1 MSDEEKKGFKSSE
14 ASEDKVQ
21 KTEEKKKPVK
31 KTQAQILQEALGL
44 KPEDIQ
50 SIEHKL
56 FIARFTDY
64 FSEQPLDFIYK
75 DKQLN
80 SYKHELNERMN
91 ILEKRSEEDKL
102 IKKSFEDKQI
112 PSILDKLK
120 QKAEELAR
128 NNGIKESF
136 DKKMRK
142 YSLLTTLPMF
152 GVLILLTFLQ
162 IGNFYF
168 IIFPLLC
175 FFCLI
180 PQIIRGRIMKQWFT
194 FKEEHR
200 NDFYME
206 NREDIMIL
214 KGFTGDVLANLRSS
228 LLEMKAPLQIFKFML
243 YSQDYENLKLIT
255 QKRMRGGGV
264 QYYYHFEYPEGM
276 EPFPIPEE
284 LKQAYQPRARPSAEK
299 TSPQEP
305 EKNFIILTEMKGKD
319 GVISSFVP
327 ALKDN
332 LAEKINNVLNDS
344 EFQKI
349 SKKITEIIPAYSEEM
364 AIYCKC
370 GEIVEIED
378 IHEST
383 WKDQFKFYLFEGA
396 PCKCGEKIYALS
408 KMDEKVEVPG
418 ELKDVFED

>member
-1 MSDEEKKGFKSSE
+1 MKNEEKKDEKGTK
-14 ASEDKVQ
+14 ASEGKELER
-21 KTEEKKKPVK
+21 KEKKKRVK

-44 KPEDIQ
+44 EPEDIQ

-64 FSEQPLDFIYK
+64 FSEQTLDFIYK

-80 SYKHELNERMN
+80 SYKHELNERIN

-112 PSILDKLK
+112 ATILDKLK
-120 QKAEELAR
+120 GKAEELAR
-128 NNGIKESF
+128 NNGISKPF

-142 YSLLTTLPMF
+142 YSLLTTIPMF
-152 GVLILLTFLQ
+152 GVLILLTFLN

-168 IIFPLLC
+168 VIFPLLC

-180 PQIIRGRIMKQWFT
+180 PQIIRGRIMRQWFT

-200 NDFYME
+200 TDFYME

-214 KGFTGDVLANLRSS
+214 KGFTGDILANLRSS
-228 LLEMKAPLQIFKFML
+228 LLEMKIPLQLIKFML
-243 YSQDYENLKLIT
+243 YSQDYENLTLIT

-276 EPFPIPEE
+276 EPFPIPEQ
-284 LKQAYQPRARPSAEK
+284 LKQAYQTRAQPSSKE
-299 TSPQEP
+299 S

-319 GVISSFVP
+319 GVITSFVP
-327 ALKDN
+327 ALREN
-332 LAEKINNVLNDS
+332 LAEKINNVLNNS
-344 EFQKI
+344 EFQKV
-349 SKKITEIIPAYSEEM
+349 SKEFAEIIPSYSEEM

-370 GEIVEIED
+370 GEIVEIKD

-383 WKDQFKFYLFEGA
+383 WKNQFKFYLFEGF
-396 PCKCGEKIYALS
+396 PCKCGEKVYVLS
-408 KMDEKVEVPG
+408 KMDETAEVPA
-418 ELKDVFED
+418 ELKDIFED